1 MKKHKIIFALSL
13 GLVITNLVSCGSG
26 ETSQIPEEKLKV
38 EFEHDDGV
46 TQLNY
51 DNYEDKIV
59 GDNYRFSFKL
69 VDGYTL
75 ISITANGE
83 PVQPIGNNYYIFTLK
98 SGLNKVKIVTQKLG
112 ERTVEKMNVNP
123 LHTMETLYRNG
134 EKPHFPT
141 TGNQKLL
148 VIPVEIKGHEEF
160 ATKENKDKIEK
171 AFFANSNEI
180 DFESVSSYYKK
191 SSYGKLNITGEVT
204 DWFKLGQNEAEILA
218 GADSKYQDLGVY
230 EVVNKALEWV
240 KTSQTSI
247 NLDEYDNNDDGYI
260 DGIYLVYGA
269 QNALSAPTQYSDLL
283 RNHTF
288 YNMKNIG
295 KGTKE
300 NPVPM
305 TYSWSSVDMV
315 DWSGS
320 NLIDSHTYIHEF
332 GHQLG
337 LTDYYDTKLASSGVG
352 TATSPMGGLDMMDYN
367 IGDHSMYSKFALG
380 WTAPYKVTG
389 DNGEVEIKIKPS
401 YSSGDFI
408 IIAGNEYNGLP
419 FDEYIA
425 IEYLKIDDN
434 ENNLSY
440 YDATHPFKATALQD
454 GRKIPYYKESGIRVT
469 HIDARSVDNDG
480 QFTDDIHKM
489 ARTKFTNTGQT
500 YDGYYDPTN
509 FNSYVITTLVSAN
522 LDRNVMGT
530 HFIADNSDLFKEGN
544 SFTFK
549 KGEINS
555 YSNMLPSLTNKL
567 NDGSLLNFTVNIKSI
582 SEQEATIVIR

>member
-13 GLVITNLVSCGSG
+13 GLAITNLVSCGSG
-26 ETSQIPEEKLKV
+26 ETSQLPEEKIKV

-46 TQLNY
+46 IELNY

-75 ISITANGE
+75 ISITANDK

-98 SGLNKVKIVTQKLG
+98 SGLNKVKITTQKLG

-171 AFFANSNEI
+171 AFFANSNDI

-204 DWFKLGQNEAEILA
+204 DWFKLGKNEAEILA

-260 DGIYLVYGA
+260 DGIYLIYGA

-283 RNHTF
+283 WNHTF

-300 NPVPM
+300 NPIPM
-305 TYSWSSVDMV
+305 TYSWSSVDMA
-315 DWSGS
+315 DWSGP

-425 IEYLKIDDN
+425 IEYLKLDDN

-440 YDATHPFKATALQD
+440 YDASHPFKVTALQD

-480 QFTDDIHKM
+480 QFTDDIQKM
-489 ARTKFTNTGQT
+489 TRTKFTNTGQT

-549 KGEINS
+549 KEEINS

-567 NDGSLLNFTVNIKSI
+567 NDGSLLNFTVDIKSI
-582 SEQEATIVIR
+582 NEQEATIVIR